1 MKTLLAT
8 ALLLGL
14 SSFTAAHAEWEILD
28 PGTAVNAQAKSNAS
42 TMDASSDC
50 TPPLLSQ
57 KAIENGSHHQP
68 TSAEIACKQ
77 RSASGSATPR
87 P

>member
-28 PGTAVNAQAKSNAS
+28 PGTAVATVSAS
-42 TMDASSDC
+42 TAS
-50 TPPLLSQ
+50 
-57 KAIENGSHHQP
+57 QP
-68 TSAEIACKQ
+68 IA
-77 RSASGSATPR
+77 SASVTEQGQVTTK
-87 P
+87 